1 MRQNLKLDGFRSGY
15 NLIEAIQYFMTT
27 KFQKLFEPI
36 TVGKLTLK
44 NRISMAPLGMVAMAD
59 PCGGFSENAQEYY
72 IERAKGGTGL
82 IITGITNVN
91 YNEMPSLLMPCATYN
106 PLMFAKSCAP
116 MNERIHAYNTKIFLQ
131 LTGGFGRAAIPQ
143 LMKKAIALSEQE
155 NRWDPSIHHK
165 AMTVD
170 EIKEL
175 IASFVASAVI
185 AKESKFDGVEI
196 HAVHE
201 GYLLDQFAIAFY
213 NKRTDEYG
221 GDLRC
226 RLKITTD
233 IVKGIKAACGEDFP
247 VSLRYSLKSFIKAL
261 RHGALPGEQFEE
273 KGKDIAEGVEAAKI
287 LVEAG
292 VDLLNVDAGTYDA
305 WYWNHPPM
313 YFEKG
318 MYREFG
324 KTLKQNVDVPIILAG
339 RMDDP
344 EIAYEA
350 LGICCDIIG
359 YGRPLLADPFL
370 PEKIRTGNLQ
380 EIRPCL
386 SCHQGCL
393 DRLAHGLPLSCA
405 VNPACGREKSF
416 SITQAKEKKHVF
428 IVGGGLAG
436 MEAARVCAMRGHRVT
451 LFEKSDRLGGHIITG
466 SVPDFKKDDRALLK
480 WYIFQL
486 SKLPVEIRLNFI
498 ADKDMIEK
506 SDADIIIIAM
516 GSTPVTLD
524 FGGKNH
530 VCTADELL
538 NGKENSGENIVVV
551 GGGLVGCE
559 TALWLR
565 QQGKIVTVVE
575 SSPEILDG
583 GKNMC
588 FANYDM
594 LKDLLVFNKIDVL
607 CNSSVKTV
615 NETSVV
621 VKTPATEIEIKA
633 DTVMVAVGYQAQH
646 YLYDAMRDSGKII
659 YNIGDSLTVSNIMNT
674 IWDANQVERE
684 L

>member
-1 MRQNLKLDGFRSGY
+1 
-15 NLIEAIQYFMTT
+15 MTT
-27 KFQKLFEPI
+27 KYQKLFEPI
-36 TVGKLTLK
+36 TIGKLTLK
-44 NRISMAPLGMVAMAD
+44 NRISMAPLGMMAMAD
-59 PCGGFSENAQEYY
+59 ACGGFSENAQEYY

-106 PLMFAKSCAP
+106 PLMFARSCAP
-116 MNERIHAYNTKIFLQ
+116 MNERIHAYDTRIFLQ

-143 LMKKAIALSEQE
+143 LMTKAIAPSDQE

-165 AMTVD
+165 AMTVN

-213 NKRTDEYG
+213 NRRTDEYG
-221 GDLRC
+221 GDLRG
-226 RLKITTD
+226 RLKMTTD
-233 IVKGIKAACGEDFP
+233 IVKGIKAACGKDFP

-261 RHGALPGEQFEE
+261 RHGALPGEKFEE
-273 KGKDIAEGVEAAKI
+273 KGKDITEGVEAAKI

-292 VDLLNVDAGTYDA
+292 VDMLNVDAGTYDA

-313 YFEKG
+313 YFGKG

-344 EIAYEA
+344 EMACNA
-350 LGICCDIIG
+350 LGVSCDIVG
-359 YGRPLLADPFL
+359 YGRPLLADPYL
-370 PEKIRTGNLQ
+370 PEKIRTGNLAD
-380 EIRPCL
+380 IRPCL

-416 SITQAKEKKHVF
+416 SIMPATETKNVIIA
-428 IVGGGLAG
+428 GGGLAG
-436 MEAARVCAMRGHRVT
+436 MEAARVCALRGHKVT
-451 LFEKSDRLGGHIITG
+451 LLEQSNRLGGHIITG

-480 WYIFQL
+480 WYEFQI
-486 SKLPVEIRLNFI
+486 SKLPIDIRLNCT
-498 ADKDMIEK
+498 ADKEMIEK
-506 SDADIIIIAM
+506 SDADVVIVAM
-516 GSTPVTLD
+516 GSTPVKLV
-524 FGGKNH
+524 FGGKNQ
-530 VCTADELL
+530 VCTADEILV
-538 NGKENSGENIVVV
+538 GTKNSGENIVVV

-565 QQGKIVTVVE
+565 QQGKNVTIVE
-575 SSPEILDG
+575 LLPEILDG
-583 GKNMC
+583 GKYMC

-594 LKDLLVFNKIDVL
+594 LKDLLAFNKVDVL
-607 CNSSVKTV
+607 CNTSVKTV
-615 NETSVV
+615 NETFVV
-621 VKTPATEIEIKA
+621 VKTPDGEREIKA
-633 DTVMVAVGYQAQH
+633 DTVMVAVGYHSQNH
-646 YLYDAMRDSGKII
+646 LYNDLSDSCKIV
-659 YNIGDSLTVSNIMNT
+659 YNVGDSLTVRNIMDT
-674 IWDANQVERE
+674 IWDANQVARE

>member
-1 MRQNLKLDGFRSGY
+1 
-15 NLIEAIQYFMTT
+15 MTAR
-27 KFQKLFEPI
+27 FQKLFDPI
-36 TVGKLTLK
+36 TVGKMTVK

-59 PCGGFSENAQEYY
+59 PCGGFSENAQDYY

-91 YNEMPSLLMPCATYN
+91 YNEMPFLLMPCATYN

-116 MNERIHAYNTKIFLQ
+116 MNEQIHAYDTRIFLQ

-143 LMKKAIALSEQE
+143 LMTKAIAPSDQE

-175 IASFVASAVI
+175 IASFADSAVI
-185 AKESKFDGVEI
+185 AKDSKFDGVEI

-221 GDLRC
+221 GDLRG

-233 IVKGIKAACGEDFP
+233 IIKGIKSACGEDFP
-247 VSLRYSLKSFIKAL
+247 VSIRYSLKSFIKAL
-261 RHGALPGEQFEE
+261 RHGALPGEKFEE

-292 VDLLNVDAGTYDA
+292 VDMLNVDAGTYDA

-324 KTLKQNVDVPIILAG
+324 KILKQNVNVPIILAG

-344 EIAYEA
+344 EMACNA
-350 LGICCDIIG
+350 LGVSCDIVG

-370 PEKIRTGNLQ
+370 PEKIRTGNL
-380 EIRPCL
+380 EDIRPCL

-393 DRLAHGLPLSCA
+393 DRLAQGLPLSCA

-416 SITQAKEKKHVF
+416 SIAQATEKKHVL
-428 IVGGGLAG
+428 IIGGGLAG
-436 MEAARVCAMRGHRVT
+436 MEAARVCALRGHTVT
-451 LFEKSDRLGGHIITG
+451 LFEKSKRLGGHIITG

-480 WYIFQL
+480 WYEFQL
-486 SKLPVEIRLNFI
+486 SKLPVDIRLNCT
-498 ADKDMIEK
+498 ADKEMIEK
-506 SDADIIIIAM
+506 SDADVVIVAM
-516 GSTPVTLD
+516 GSIPRKLD
-524 FGGKNH
+524 FGIKNQ
-530 VCTADELL
+530 VCTADEIL
-538 NGKENSGENIVVV
+538 NGTKNPGKNIVVA

-565 QQGKIVTVVE
+565 QQGKKVTIVE
-575 SSPEILDG
+575 SSAEILDG
-583 GKNMC
+583 GKYMC

-594 LKDLLVFNKIDVL
+594 LKDLLVFNKVDVL

-615 NETSVV
+615 NDASVV
-621 VKTPATEIEIKA
+621 IKTPDGEREIKA
-633 DTVMVAVGYQAQH
+633 DTVMVAVGYHAQND
-646 YLYDAMRDSGKII
+646 LYNAISDSGKVT
-659 YNIGDSLTVSNIMNT
+659 YNIGDSLNVSNIMNT
-674 IWDANQVERE
+674 IWNTNQVARE